1 MANVQE
7 LYRAKLKTAEEAIRL
22 ISDGDSITVP
32 VGVGEPPNLLNALS
46 SQRRNFLD
54 VKVLQILPLRKFGY
68 YDPETAQNVRHVSLF
83 LGGPTRA
90 GMKEGWVDYIPNY
103 FREIPQLIEEGLIP
117 VDVVFTLAAPMD
129 KHGFFSVSLGT
140 DYTMSAIKKARTI
153 ILEVNP
159 HVPFTYGNCLV
170 HISQVT
176 ALVENEDPLLEVGL
190 PKLGPVEERIGEYVG
205 EMIQDGNTL
214 QIGFGAIPDAVVM
227 QLKDKHDLGIHT
239 EMIGD
244 GILSLIEA
252 GVVTNQRKNYMKGK
266 MVATFAL
273 GSKKLYE
280 FMDHNPTLE
289 MHPVSFTNDPALACN
304 NDNLI
309 TINASMQVDFMGQ
322 CNSESFGPVPYSGTG
337 GQVDFVQAA
346 NRSKGGKSFIVLPS
360 TAKNGTISRIVPM
373 ISEGSVITTSKNDVH
388 YVVTEYGVAKL
399 RGKTLKQRA
408 QELINIAH
416 PNFREELNAQSR
428 AMNLL

>member
-1 MANVQE
+1 
-7 LYRAKLKTAEEAIRL
+7 
-22 ISDGDSITVP
+22 
-32 VGVGEPPNLLNALS
+32 
-46 SQRRNFLD
+46 
-54 VKVLQILPLRKFGY
+54 
-68 YDPETAQNVRHVSLF
+68 
-83 LGGPTRA
+83 
-90 GMKEGWVDYIPNY
+90 MKEGWVDYIPNY

-140 DYTMSAIKKARTI
+140 DYTMSAIKKARAI

-159 HVPFTYGNCLV
+159 NVPFTYGNCLV
-170 HISQVT
+170 HISQVS

-273 GSKKLYE
+273 GSKKLYD

-360 TAKNGTISRIVPM
+360 TAKSGTISRIVPM
-373 ISEGSVITTSKNDVH
+373 ISEGSVVTTSKNDVH

-416 PNFREELNAQSR
+416 PNFREELTASAR

>member
-1 MANVQE
+1 MGNVQE
-7 LYRAKLKTAEEAIRL
+7 LYRAKRKTAEEAIRW
-22 ISDGDSITVP
+22 ISDGDSISVP

-46 SQRRNFLD
+46 DQRRNFRD

-90 GMKEGWVDYIPNY
+90 GMKEGWIDYIPNY

-140 DYTMSAIKKARTI
+140 DYTMSAMKKARAI

-159 HVPFTYGNCLV
+159 NVPFTYGNCLV

-227 QLKDKHDLGIHT
+227 QLKDKNDLGIHT

-252 GVVTNQRKNYMKGK
+252 GVVTNRRKNYMKGK

-273 GSKKLYE
+273 GSKKLYD
-280 FMDHNPTLE
+280 FMDHNPILE

-373 ISEGSVITTSKNDVH
+373 ISEGSVVTTSKNDVH

-399 RGKTLKQRA
+399 RGKSLRQRA

-416 PNFREELNAQSR
+416 PNFREELHARAR
-428 AMNLL
+428 AMNLF